1 LSVAQPQH
9 HPRSASQKDRHVIKP
24 DLTLTV
30 PDDLGTVHFVGIGG
44 SGMSGI
50 ARLFLAAGH
59 TVTGSDSRDSDNVE
73 ALRALGARITIGH
86 DAANVGD
93 ADSLVVTGALWQ
105 DNPEYVLA
113 TERGL
118 PVLHR
123 AQALAWL
130 VRTHRLVSVA
140 GAHGKTTST
149 GMIVTGLLGLDQ
161 DPNFVNGGVIESLGV
176 SAGSGADDLFVVE
189 ADESDGSFLLYDTS
203 VALITNVDPDH
214 LDHYG
219 SLEAFEAAFVDFAQ
233 NAKELVVIS
242 ADDPGAVRVTGR
254 LDGPRILTFGEAD
267 DAMVRVHS
275 IGATGPVSFTVSW
288 QGTDYSATLRVP
300 GRHNAINAAGAFAVL
315 VGLGFEPA
323 ASLEAVSAFGGTQRR
338 FELHGTVRGVS
349 VYDDYAHHPTEVAA
363 ALSAARTVV
372 GTGRIIA
379 VHQPHL
385 YSRTRLFAQEFAET
399 LEKHADETIVL
410 AVYGARED
418 PEPGVTGALVS
429 EKFTDPD
436 RVAFIPEWQDAAD
449 YLGTIARDGDFVV
462 TLGCGD
468 VYRIVPQLL
477 DSLGASAGTP
487 AAGSTADGA
496 TPATDRVAEPAGGER
511 G

>member
-1 LSVAQPQH
+1 
-9 HPRSASQKDRHVIKP
+9 VIKP
-24 DLTLTV
+24 DLTLIV
-30 PDDLGTVHFVGIGG
+30 PEDLGTVHFVGIGG

-59 TVTGSDSRDSDNVE
+59 TVTGSDSRPSDNIE
-73 ALRALGARITIGH
+73 ALRALGATITVGH

-130 VRTHRLVSVA
+130 IRSHRLVSVA

-161 DPNFVNGGVIESLGV
+161 DPSFVNGGVIESLGV

-189 ADESDGSFLLYDTS
+189 ADESDGTFLLYNTG

-219 SLEAFEAAFVDFAQ
+219 SLEAFEAAFVEFAQ
-233 NAKELVVIS
+233 NATELVVVS
-242 ADDPGAVRVTGR
+242 SDDPGAVRVTQR
-254 LDGPRILTFGEAD
+254 VSGPRIVTFGEAE
-267 DAMVRVHS
+267 DATVRVHS
-275 IGATGPVSFTVSW
+275 ISTAGPVSFTVSW
-288 QGTDYSATLRVP
+288 EGADYSATLRVP
-300 GRHNAINAAGAFAVL
+300 GKHNAINAAGAFAVL

-323 ASLEAVSAFGGTQRR
+323 ASLAAISDFGGTQRR

-372 GTGRIIA
+372 GSGRIIA

-385 YSRTRLFAQEFAET
+385 YSRTRLFAQEFADT

-429 EKFTDPD
+429 ERFTDPSH
-436 RVAFIPEWQDAAD
+436 VAFIPEWQDAAD

-477 DSLGASAGTP
+477 ESL
-487 AAGSTADGA
+487 
-496 TPATDRVAEPAGGER
+496 RAEPGPAVGNAASFGAASER